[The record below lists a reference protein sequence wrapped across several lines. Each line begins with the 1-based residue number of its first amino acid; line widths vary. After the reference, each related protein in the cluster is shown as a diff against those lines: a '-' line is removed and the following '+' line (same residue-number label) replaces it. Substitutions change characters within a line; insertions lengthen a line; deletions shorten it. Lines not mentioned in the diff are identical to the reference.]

1 MPKIDVM
8 TLTAGQALAKPIG
21 FDPLIT
27 LATPDVPLDEE
38 DLQLLSLWKIRN
50 LEVLDAQ
57 SLPVEESG
65 VDAFEHFQEER
76 ELYSK
81 ALANILEEIE
91 RFFQEIKTRGTGK
104 FKPVSDQGGELLSIV
119 KRARNVLLVMVNLRL
134 GEPLSPAELA
144 LYTAIYGMVIG
155 MGLGMDEKQQ
165 QIIYQAGILLNIG
178 MLRREV
184 ESIISKKD
192 KLTQAE
198 MQVVR
203 SHPTYGASV
212 IKDKMRL
219 EPQLVSIVESHQECM
234 DGSGYPKGLTGDK
247 ISIHSKILGVAEEFM
262 SLCDERSYRKKM
274 SLQQAMRTL
283 IGDGRKKFEQKILQI
298 LLANLS
304 AYPLGTAV
312 ELTDGRKGVVVGAN
326 AQVPMRPKVRVLM
339 TSDMKP
345 IPDRKTIDLLQEKG
359 LSVKLA
365 VEDDVVRRRIF
376 AQL

>member
-1 MPKIDVM
+1 GCRDDGDAAVAVAQPGVRI
-8 TLTAGQALAKPIG
+8 AGQQGLA
-21 FDPLIT
+21 
-27 LATPDVPLDEE
+27 LDEE
-38 DLQLLSLWKIRN
+38 DLQLLSLWKIRH
-50 LEVLDAQ
+50 LEVLEAQ
-57 SLPVEESG
+57 SLQVEESG
-65 VDAFEHFQEER
+65 VDPFEHFQEER

-81 ALANILEEIE
+81 ALSNILEEIE

-104 FKPVSDQGGELLSIV
+104 FKPVADQGDELLSIV

-134 GEPLSPAELA
+134 GDTLTSSELA

-165 QIIYQAGILLNIG
+165 QIVYQAGILLNVG

-184 ESIISKKD
+184 ESLIMKKE
-192 KLTQAE
+192 KLTPAE
-198 MQVVR
+198 LQVVR
-203 SHPTYGASV
+203 SHPTFGAIM

-219 EPQLVSIVESHQECM
+219 EPQLAAIVESHQECM
-234 DGSGYPKGLTGDK
+234 DGSGYPKGLTGEK
-247 ISIHSKILGVAEEFM
+247 ISIHSKILGVAEEFVA
-262 SLCDERSYRKKM
+262 LCDDRSYRKKM

-304 AYPLGTAV
+304 AFPLGTAV
-312 ELTDGRKGVVVGAN
+312 ELTDGRKAVVVGAN

-345 IPDRKTIDLLQEKG
+345 LPERKTLDLLQEKG

-365 VEDDVVRRRIF
+365 IEDEVVRRRIF